1 MIPAASGHSIPM
13 SFEAV
18 RLFGIANDASLDVS
32 HWYDSLDGAEAAL
45 DRVRADDPQLA
56 QLLRVATFDIEYSRN

>member
-1 MIPAASGHSIPM
+1 M

-18 RLFGIANDASLDVS
+18 RLFGIANEASLDVS

-45 DRVRADDPQLA
+45 DQVRADDPELA
-56 QLLRVATFDIEYSRN
+56 EVLRVAAFDIEFSRN